1 MCFSFGFNRYF
12 IVFCRDG
19 LQKLRD
25 VYVQN
30 SSMGD
35 PATVDKD
42 LEKNAKELDMLQQTL
57 TKYQVS

>member
-1 MCFSFGFNRYF
+1 M
-12 IVFCRDG
+12 FCRDG